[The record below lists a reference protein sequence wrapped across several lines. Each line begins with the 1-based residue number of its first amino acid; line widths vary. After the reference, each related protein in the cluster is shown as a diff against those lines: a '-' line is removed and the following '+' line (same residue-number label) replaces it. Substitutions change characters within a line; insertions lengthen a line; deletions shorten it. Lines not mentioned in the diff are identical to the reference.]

1 MRLVLVGPVTIY
13 IDLPLSAIREDVGAS
28 SAPGGVVSEEVAEEL
43 PAALRGALAADGE
56 ALLKELQLPGSHHR
70 AHHHQLR
77 ALYPGAAAE

>member
-1 MRLVLVGPVTIY
+1 MSVQLRKTLARP
-13 IDLPLSAIREDVGAS
+13 
-28 SAPGGVVSEEVAEEL
+28 APGGVMSEEVAEEL

>member
-1 MRLVLVGPVTIY
+1 MRLVGPVTIY
-13 IDLPLSAIREDVGAS
+13 RPPPQCNLRNDVGAS
-28 SAPGGVVSEEVAEEL
+28 SAPGGVMSEEVAEEL

>member
-1 MRLVLVGPVTIY
+1 MRLVGQVTIY
-13 IDLPLSAIREDVGAS
+13 RPPPQCNLRKRRWRVERSRGRIM
-28 SAPGGVVSEEVAEEL
+28 SEEVAEEL

-56 ALLKELQLPGSHHR
+56 TLLKELQLPGSHHR

>member
-1 MRLVLVGPVTIY
+1 M
-13 IDLPLSAIREDVGAS
+13 
-28 SAPGGVVSEEVAEEL
+28 SEEVAEEL

-77 ALYPGAAAE
+77 ALYPGVAAELWQRDTTPRVDAS

>member
-1 MRLVLVGPVTIY
+1 MILVGPVTIY
-13 IDLPLSAIREDVGAS
+13 RPPPQCNLRNDVGAS
-28 SAPGGVVSEEVAEEL
+28 SAPGGVMSEEVAEEL

>member
-1 MRLVLVGPVTIY
+1 M
-13 IDLPLSAIREDVGAS
+13 DLLSANLRKKLARR
-28 SAPGGVVSEEVAEEL
+28 ALPGVMSEEVAEEL

-56 ALLKELQLPGSHHR
+56 ALLKELHQLPGSHHR

>member
-1 MRLVLVGPVTIY
+1 MRLVGPVTIY
-13 IDLPLSAIREDVGAS
+13 RPPPQCNLRKRWRVERSRGRNVR
-28 SAPGGVVSEEVAEEL
+28 GGRGGREEL

>member
-1 MRLVLVGPVTIY
+1 MRLVGQVTIY
-13 IDLPLSAIREDVGAS
+13 RPPPQCNLRKRRWHVERSRGRIM
-28 SAPGGVVSEEVAEEL
+28 SEEVAEEL

-56 ALLKELQLPGSHHR
+56 TLLKELQLPGSHHR

>member
-1 MRLVLVGPVTIY
+1 M
-13 IDLPLSAIREDVGAS
+13 
-28 SAPGGVVSEEVAEEL
+28 SEEVAEEQ